1 MKPPKW
7 NQVFLV
13 SAVIQVIGKEMVT
26 NKYFKC
32 LQTSNQPVQQT
43 LNSQWQGSEE
53 LQGSSQSFL
62 LIGLEKHLSRLGT
75 NLFQS

>member
-7 NQVFLV
+7 NQVLLV
-13 SAVIQVIGKEMVT
+13 SAVIIRSQVIGKEIVT

-32 LQTSNQPVQQT
+32 LQTSKQT
-43 LNSQWQGSEE
+43 PNSQWQGSEE

-62 LIGLEKHLSRLGT
+62 LIGLEKHLSRWET
-75 NLFQS
+75 SLFQS